1 MPCAVTAAMAE
12 AELGKKE
19 SMESWSPELD
29 QVLKKQRIAPAET
42 LPPAAAASETRKIT
56 A

>member
-1 MPCAVTAAMAE
+1 MPCAVTAALAE

-29 QVLKKQRIAPAET
+29 QALKKQRIAPAET
-42 LPPAAAASETRKIT
+42 LPPAVVASETRKIT